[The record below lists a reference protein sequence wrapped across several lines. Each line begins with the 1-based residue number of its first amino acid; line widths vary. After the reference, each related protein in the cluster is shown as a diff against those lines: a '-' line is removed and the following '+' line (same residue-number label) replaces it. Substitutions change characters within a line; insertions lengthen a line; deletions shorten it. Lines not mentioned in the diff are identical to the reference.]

1 MKRRRGEQISQQDE
15 PEFWFN
21 TKTMKVEEGKQVLAL
36 YRIGPFQTSDA
47 ASRAFEILKARSEAW
62 SEQEEE
68 EN

>member
-1 MKRRRGEQISQQDE
+1 
-15 PEFWFN
+15 
-21 TKTMKVEEGKQVLAL
+21 MKVEEGKQVLAL
-36 YRIGPFQTSDA
+36 YRIGPFQTRDA